1 LEEEKHS
8 LRVERVRSGDRESP
22 YHIKTKSVTRTL
34 KARHPDFGRS
44 AELPLLPPAY
54 SPDGS
59 TESVG
64 GAGLNFDKGD
74 GSLAVVSTISRRDEV
89 DVTVTVLEPTI
100 RDTPTMYSEPLLC
113 DLFAFESQC
122 LPRC

>member
-1 LEEEKHS
+1 MLNANVLGTENH
-8 LRVERVRSGDRESP
+8 P
-22 YHIKTKSVTRTL
+22 YHIKTKSVTGTL

-89 DVTVTVLEPTI
+89 DVTVAVLESTI
-100 RDTPTMYSEPLLC
+100 RDLPTMYGEPLLG
-113 DLFAFESQC
+113 DSFAFESEC